1 MNDFL
6 SYLIKQDKALFYQI
20 NAKWTHPFFDSLMPW
35 CRNANNW
42 IPLYLFLLIFLFIHW
57 KQQMWKWLLL
67 AGVNVALTDQI
78 SSHLFKP
85 YFHRLRPCADPS
97 MIQKTRLLL
106 EHCSGGF
113 SFTSSHAANHFGIAM
128 FIVMTLAP
136 LLKKYRF
143 TFFAW
148 AALISYAQVYVGVH
162 FPIDIIVG
170 AIIGIV
176 VGYFNGKIFLLK
188 NFLTASHE

>member
-113 SFTSSHAANHFGIAM
+113 SFTSSHAANHFGLAM
-128 FIVMTLAP
+128 FLFVTLHKIMGHSAY
-136 LLKKYRF
+136 L
-143 TFFAW
+143 FFLW
-148 AALISYAQVYVGVH
+148 AGLISYAQVYVGVH
-162 FPIDIIVG
+162 FPFDIIGG
-170 AIIGIV
+170 AILGCLIGHAS
-176 VGYFNGKIFLLK
+176 GRFFNNKLGGL
-188 NFLTASHE
+188 NS